1 MNNTSA
7 DHFVGPQPPPAQ
19 TRDWTRIGLWLVAAT
34 MAYNVAEGA
43 IALWAGIHAG
53 SIALIGFGLDSYI
66 ECAASAALLWR
77 LTLEARGAHSEAVE
91 RANSGCIALLARPL
105 SP

>member
-43 IALWAGIHAG
+43 IALWGYMLAV
-53 SIALIGFGLDSYI
+53 SLSSALDWT
-66 ECAASAALLWR
+66 AASNAPPPPPSC
-77 LTLEARGAHSEAVE
+77 GV
-91 RANSGCIALLARPL
+91 
-105 SP
+105 